1 MKFFV
6 KLREDWICPGSVFI
20 ESFALLEDSGFASI
34 KIQQEKEIPRQQRT
48 SKVISSS
55 PALHFISLLPLSQSL
70 LAAVSNL
77 HCLHSVTFDPLT
89 LKSTM
94 VFNIKMPEKPQQGAK
109 KRPSAPRR
117 NKPARKAST
126 RKEISDAELDQQLD
140 AMMWGGTDIDDI
152 ITGADHQTSAS
163 TFASRRDS
171 ASTYASSRR
180 ASEN

>member
-1 MKFFV
+1 MK
-6 KLREDWICPGSVFI
+6 IGY
-20 ESFALLEDSGFASI
+20 ALVLFLLKVSRFW
-34 KIQQEKEIPRQQRT
+34 KIQALPASKSSKKKRSQDNRERQR
-48 SKVISSS
+48 SSPLS

-89 LKSTM
+89 SKSTM
-94 VFNIKMPEKPQQGAK
+94 VFNIKMPEKPQQEAK
-109 KRPSAPRR
+109 KRPSAPKR

-126 RKEISDAELDQQLD
+126 RREISDAELDQQLD